1 MTRPIVA
8 ATLQSAFLGAISNV
22 LAQFIAATRHN
33 RNLSIDWI
41 PVFQFLLYAIVNTP
55 PNFLWQEF
63 LESSFPSYPAQR
75 RRPGEKPAPK
85 KRSKRNTLIKFVLDQ
100 SIGAVVNTLLFSV
113 FMRTLD
119 AAMGNTPRIESIFD
133 TIRYWVGPSAFDF
146 SRVDFPAIWAAAQA
160 EFWPILKAGWRLW
173 PAVSL
178 INFTLVDSVEG
189 RNLVGSSAG
198 VVWGIYMSFVAA
210 TK

>member
-1 MTRPIVA
+1 VLIRIPI
-8 ATLQSAFLGAISNV
+8 QEDP
-22 LAQFIAATRHN
+22 Q
-33 RNLSIDWI
+33 IDWV
-41 PVFQFLLYAIVNTP
+41 PVFQFLLYAIINTP

-63 LESSFPSYPAQR
+63 LESNFPSYPAQR

-85 KRSKRNTLIKFVLDQ
+85 KRSKRNTFIKFVLDQ
-100 SIGAVVNTLLFSV
+100 TIGATVNTLLFSV
-113 FMRTLD
+113 FMRSLH
-119 AAMGNTPRIESIFD
+119 AAMGDVPRITSIFD

-146 SRVDFPAIWAAAQA
+146 SRVNFPAIWAAAQD
-160 EFWPILKAGWRLW
+160 EFWPILTAGWRLW

-198 VVWGIYMSFVAA
+198 VVWGIYMSFIAA
-210 TK
+210 SK